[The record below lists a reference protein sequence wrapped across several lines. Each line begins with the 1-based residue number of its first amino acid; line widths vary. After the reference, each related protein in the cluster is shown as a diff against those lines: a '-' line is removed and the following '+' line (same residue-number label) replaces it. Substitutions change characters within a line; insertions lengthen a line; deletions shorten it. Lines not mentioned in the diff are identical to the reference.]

1 MPSFIASIT
10 PSYDTDASAFFNT
23 AGVSKTDA
31 KQQISRFVTG
41 IKDLGLWSSMV
52 CWPLRSSQNAGTGT
66 IAYSLGGLGTFN
78 GTLRNGPTWG
88 ADGLTYDGFDDNI
101 TTSFTLAATQL
112 FYGMIG
118 PMPTSGNNGNFF
130 GAPNSNSQGLYW
142 LNPRSGF
149 GGEYRYAGS
158 NLAVADNTTS
168 GVNMWSVIAG
178 AGLNTKG
185 FRSKTLLGTAG
196 SVAPTPSP
204 LTLSSGL
211 SLGRYNGGYQ
221 GTASFVFVIHSTQT
235 SPDAFYDLYKTTLG
249 LGLDLP

>member
-1 MPSFIASIT
+1 M
-10 PSYDTDASAFFNT
+10 
-23 AGVSKTDA
+23 
-31 KQQISRFVTG
+31 
-41 IKDLGLWSSMV
+41 

-66 IAYSLGGLGTFN
+66 TAYSLGGLGTYN
-78 GTLRNGPTWG
+78 GTLVNGPTWG
-88 ADGLTYDGFDDNI
+88 ADGVTYDGSNDNI

-118 PMPTSGNNGNFF
+118 TMPTSGNVGNFL
-130 GAPNSNSQGLYW
+130 GASNSNSQNLYW

-158 NLAVADNTTS
+158 NLGVADNTTS

-211 SLGRYNGGYQ
+211 SLGRQNGIYQ

-249 LGLDLP
+249 QGLGLS